1 MVLFPATVVVPVAS
15 CAIGFCSYRRIRDLY
30 VAAGWLLVVGGE
42 GLVGYW
48 LLQSG
53 GDRLVSYLIVVVT
66 GYCSDGVGLI

>member
-42 GLVGYW
+42 GLIGYW
-48 LLQSG
+48 LL
-53 GDRLVSYLIVVVT
+53 
-66 GYCSDGVGLI
+66 